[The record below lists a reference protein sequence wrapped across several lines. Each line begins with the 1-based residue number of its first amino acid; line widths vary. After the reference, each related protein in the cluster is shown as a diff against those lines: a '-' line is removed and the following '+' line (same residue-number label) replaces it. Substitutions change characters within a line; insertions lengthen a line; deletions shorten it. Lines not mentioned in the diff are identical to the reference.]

1 MRLSLCSFLASN
13 VNDIKTNMV
22 SDDFEMRRS
31 QLFQVKQQL
40 GNAQDQQARLQETG
54 KLWQQQLG
62 ALNDELR
69 TEQETNRWLRKELEQ
84 KTREML
90 ARAANAKE
98 PPEFLADT
106 TRDMDASLQ
115 ATERHIALVARL
127 ANQR

>member
-1 MRLSLCSFLASN
+1 MLSLLRT
-13 VNDIKTNMV
+13 NDIETNMV
-22 SDDFEMRRS
+22 SDNFEMRRS

-40 GNAQDQQARLQETG
+40 GHAQDQQARLQETG
-54 KLWQQQLG
+54 KLWQRQLE
-62 ALNDELR
+62 AINDELQA
-69 TEQETNRWLRKELEQ
+69 ELETNRWLRKELEQ

-90 ARAANAKE
+90 ARATNARE
-98 PPEFLADT
+98 SPECLADT

>member
-1 MRLSLCSFLASN
+1 VLSLLRT
-13 VNDIKTNMV
+13 NDIETNMV
-22 SDDFEMRRS
+22 SDNFEMRRS

-40 GNAQDQQARLQETG
+40 GHAQDQQARLQETG
-54 KLWQQQLG
+54 KLWQRQLE
-62 ALNDELR
+62 AVNDELQA
-69 TEQETNRWLRKELEQ
+69 ELETNRWLRKELEQ